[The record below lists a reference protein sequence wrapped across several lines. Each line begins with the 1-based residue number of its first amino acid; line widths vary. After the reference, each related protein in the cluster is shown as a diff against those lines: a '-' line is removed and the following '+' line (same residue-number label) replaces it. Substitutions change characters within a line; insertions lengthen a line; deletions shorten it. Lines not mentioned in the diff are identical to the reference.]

1 MEGTH
6 AQTQTQTQKL
16 NDTQLVILS
25 AAAQRSDHALLPFP
39 QNLSVR
45 GAALDK
51 IITSLL
57 KRSLIEERP
66 VADGAREWR
75 RDEDSRAYSLFL
87 TTAGLAALGIDDT
100 EKDQPATAAAPGK
113 GRAETACPRR
123 NVKKASSATPKK
135 RSASPQ
141 SKQAL
146 VIKMLR
152 RKPGATIDDIVA
164 ETDWQPH
171 SVRGFFSGI
180 VKKKLK
186 LPLVSEVGKNGVR
199 RYRIAAATSHKA

>member
-1 MEGTH
+1 MPKPK
-6 AQTQTQTQKL
+6 TQTPKL
-16 NDTQLVILS
+16 NDTQLVVLS
-25 AAAQRSDHALLPFP
+25 AAAQREDHALLPFP
-39 QNLSVR
+39 QSLSVK
-45 GAALDK
+45 GSALDK
-51 IITSLL
+51 VITPLL
-57 KRSLIEERP
+57 KQSLIEERR
-66 VADGAREWR
+66 VSDGAREWR
-75 RDEDSRAYSLFL
+75 RDEDSRAYGLFL
-87 TTAGLAALGIDDT
+87 TTAGLAALGLDET
-100 EKDQPATAAAPGK
+100 EKDQPVTGAAPGK

-152 RKPGATIDDIVA
+152 RKSGATIDDIVA

-171 SVRGFFSGI
+171 SVRGFFSGV

-199 RYRIAAATSHKA
+199 RYRMAAAKSDRA